1 MGSLRALSLPFSEA
15 NRSAVWLSVLLPRRA
30 AHPDN
35 NSCRFNATIRTFL
48 TGPFSLRPFPG
59 IRTVS
64 TVLATIQL
72 RLVANIH
79 TPMTMK
85 PIPAMILT
93 VTADI
98 TRDNSAPISAT
109 TPEERLPNQWQ
120 L

>member
-1 MGSLRALSLPFSEA
+1 MGSLIALSLPFSEA

-72 RLVANIH
+72 RLVANIQTNDH
-79 TPMTMK
+79 ETDSRNDLDCNGRYH
-85 PIPAMILT
+85 A
-93 VTADI
+93 
-98 TRDNSAPISAT
+98 R
-109 TPEERLPNQWQ
+109 
-120 L
+120 

>member
-1 MGSLRALSLPFSEA
+1 
-15 NRSAVWLSVLLPRRA
+15 
-30 AHPDN
+30 
-35 NSCRFNATIRTFL
+35 
-48 TGPFSLRPFPG
+48 
-59 IRTVS
+59 
-64 TVLATIQL
+64 
-72 RLVANIH
+72 
-79 TPMTMK
+79 MK